1 MDGLVVVLEDWLS
14 DCDGVSDCR
23 QIYECLQCDQERLI
37 HAIYTLF
44 DEKSRCPDLFEST
57 VKQLF
62 ALARSKDERLREFV
76 LLFAPS
82 LLYIY
87 LSSISFGD
95 KKGVGS
101 VEVALLAL
109 YNMEVLDE
117 QGQPR
122 IAPFRLPTLARQ
134 SVFHEPASLAPAS
147 FTVDS
152 LQRLEAGDTD
162 TVRWGPPTQMTSVTA
177 ATRHHLATAIMV
189 AFNAR
194 LASLPKI
201 ALMHLCKAVSKML
214 CQGFNR
220 PGHHHRS
227 SYGSESSFGLYPRP
241 TPRIPVTS
249 ELLKELL
256 HAVYFAIHNAA
267 KGEGTQC
274 PATMPN
280 CAGQCYHSP
289 HVKLRRF
296 NEFASLGI
304 QALED
309 IHMRAQYELFA
320 DVLLMTNAIK
330 NSLKVNPSGQP
341 SDGPMGISVAL
352 TPSTTTTPLSKTFIT
367 NASFR
372 TKKLPDDLLEYSD
385 DEEDPF
391 ALERYVDISRDA
403 TLTQTQLATQGHVQS
418 SGPSTPPV
426 GPSFSRLPPQM
437 GINALKMIPESK
449 FLKNSDSRRTDD
461 SCTRSSSTKQEGGS
475 QSPKAHLL
483 DLHIYRKHK
492 RTPSGGPG
500 ANDHHSTKSGGS
512 PGLSPRQNKEGSQS
526 PKGIRLDLHLA
537 RKHKRAPS
545 SSPATFDAQHSKPGD
560 SPNLSSRSFNVKQE
574 GENQSPKGN
583 FLDLHLNR
591 KHKRTPSGGQGGT
604 EFSSKPGDSPSLSAE
619 LPVRDHSPSSERKL
633 ICFLKS
639 HNPFITLQNLSPGA
653 SHRSRLHQSTAVD
666 EEGSL
671 NGSGTSS
678 PPTYIDLKYLGLS
691 RHSSDNGQKFSPKH
705 HQSAPSTPSKVLHRH
720 SADKRPRSIVV
731 DGHMVEET
739 FWNI

>member
-1 MDGLVVVLEDWLS
+1 MDGLMGVVEDWLG
-14 DCDGVSDCR
+14 DCDGASDCK
-23 QIYECLQCDQERLI
+23 QLYECLQSCDQEKLI
-37 HAIYTLF
+37 SAVYTLF
-44 DEKSRCPDLFEST
+44 DERSRCPELFEST

-62 ALARSKDERLREFV
+62 ALARSKDEQLREFV

-117 QGQPR
+117 LGNPR

-152 LQRLEAGDTD
+152 LQRLEAGDAD
-162 TVRWGPPTQMTSVTA
+162 TVRWGPPTQMTSITA
-177 ATRHHLATAIMV
+177 VTRHHLATAIMV

-194 LASLPKI
+194 LATLPKI
-201 ALMHLCKAVSKML
+201 ALMHLCKSVSKMV

-227 SYGSESSFGLYPRP
+227 SYGSESSFGIYPRP
-241 TPRIPVTS
+241 TPRIPLTS
-249 ELLKELL
+249 ELIKELL

-274 PATMPN
+274 PAMMPN

-309 IHMRAQYELFA
+309 IHMRAQYELYA

-352 TPSTTTTPLSKTFIT
+352 TPSTTTTPLSKSFIT

-372 TKKLPDDLLEYSD
+372 TKKLPDDIPIQNTEDGTVLTSISEEGDTD
-385 DEEDPF
+385 DKSMNKPIRTPQGSGREKEKEKEGKEKTKFVSTNIPIPN
-391 ALERYVDISRDA
+391 LGKRRDKEKMKNGEKRDSEKKSEKKEKHKHDKDKDKEKENRNG
-403 TLTQTQLATQGHVQS
+403 TS
-418 SGPSTPPV
+418 SNRNSAV
-426 GPSFSRLPPQM
+426 M
-437 GINALKMIPESK
+437 
-449 FLKNSDSRRTDD
+449 NSDSDGGGNDVTVISQQQQSQQQQFEMKVILNKSPRHFETSNASAEDLTPQVSDGEEGKADD
-461 SCTRSSSTKQEGGS
+461 EIRHVGHQTRSPLEANGAQN
-475 QSPKAHLL
+475 
-483 DLHIYRKHK
+483 HI
-492 RTPSGGPG
+492 
-500 ANDHHSTKSGGS
+500 A
-512 PGLSPRQNKEGSQS
+512 
-526 PKGIRLDLHLA
+526 
-537 RKHKRAPS
+537 
-545 SSPATFDAQHSKPGD
+545 
-560 SPNLSSRSFNVKQE
+560 
-574 GENQSPKGN
+574 
-583 FLDLHLNR
+583 
-591 KHKRTPSGGQGGT
+591 
-604 EFSSKPGDSPSLSAE
+604 
-619 LPVRDHSPSSERKL
+619 
-633 ICFLKS
+633 
-639 HNPFITLQNLSPGA
+639 
-653 SHRSRLHQSTAVD
+653 
-666 EEGSL
+666 
-671 NGSGTSS
+671 
-678 PPTYIDLKYLGLS
+678 
-691 RHSSDNGQKFSPKH
+691 
-705 HQSAPSTPSKVLHRH
+705 KV
-720 SADKRPRSIVV
+720 V
-731 DGHMVEET
+731 
-739 FWNI
+739 

>member
-1 MDGLVVVLEDWLS
+1 MDGLVGVLEDWLGE
-14 DCDGVSDCR
+14 CDSVNDCR
-23 QIYECLQCDQERLI
+23 LIYEYLQSDQERLI
-37 HAIYTLF
+37 HAIYTVF
-44 DEKSRCPDLFEST
+44 DERSRCPDLFEST

-76 LLFAPS
+76 LLFAPC

-134 SVFHEPASLAPAS
+134 SLFHEPASLAPAS

-152 LQRLEAGDTD
+152 LQRLEAGDAD

-194 LASLPKI
+194 LATLPKM

-274 PATMPN
+274 PAMMPN

-309 IHMRAQYELFA
+309 IHMRAQYELFG

-372 TKKLPDDLLEYSD
+372 TKKLPDDIPIQNTEEGKPLTSISEEADID
-385 DEEDPF
+385 DK
-391 ALERYVDISRDA
+391 
-403 TLTQTQLATQGHVQS
+403 S
-418 SGPSTPPV
+418 SGKPIRTPQ
-426 GPSFSRLPPQM
+426 GSGRE
-437 GINALKMIPESK
+437 KESK
-449 FLKNSDSRRTDD
+449 EKEGRERDKEKEKEGKEKTKFVPANIPIPNLGKRRDKEKARNGDKRDSEKKNEKKEKYKHDKEKEARNGTGSNRNSAVMNSDSDGGGNDVTVITSQQQQQSQQQFEMKVILNKSPRHFEPSNT
-461 SCTRSSSTKQEGGS
+461 STED
-475 QSPKAHLL
+475 P
-483 DLHIYRKHK
+483 
-492 RTPSGGPG
+492 TPSGSEGDEG
-500 ANDHHSTKSGGS
+500 KVDVDVIDHVGHQTKSPLEANGA
-512 PGLSPRQNKEGSQS
+512 QNH
-526 PKGIRLDLHLA
+526 IA
-537 RKHKRAPS
+537 
-545 SSPATFDAQHSKPGD
+545 
-560 SPNLSSRSFNVKQE
+560 
-574 GENQSPKGN
+574 
-583 FLDLHLNR
+583 
-591 KHKRTPSGGQGGT
+591 
-604 EFSSKPGDSPSLSAE
+604 
-619 LPVRDHSPSSERKL
+619 
-633 ICFLKS
+633 
-639 HNPFITLQNLSPGA
+639 
-653 SHRSRLHQSTAVD
+653 
-666 EEGSL
+666 
-671 NGSGTSS
+671 
-678 PPTYIDLKYLGLS
+678 
-691 RHSSDNGQKFSPKH
+691 
-705 HQSAPSTPSKVLHRH
+705 KV
-720 SADKRPRSIVV
+720 V
-731 DGHMVEET
+731 
-739 FWNI
+739 

>member
-1 MDGLVVVLEDWLS
+1 MDGLVGVLEDWLG
-14 DCDGVSDCR
+14 DCDGVTDCR
-23 QIYECLQCDQERLI
+23 QIYECLQSDQERLI

-44 DEKSRCPDLFEST
+44 DERSRCPDLFEST

-101 VEVALLAL
+101 VEVALLTL
-109 YNMEVLDE
+109 HNMEVLDE

-134 SVFHEPASLAPAS
+134 SVFHEPTSLAPAS
-147 FTVDS
+147 YTADS
-152 LQRLEAGDTD
+152 LQRLEAGDAD

-177 ATRHHLATAIMV
+177 ATRHNLATAIMV

-194 LASLPKI
+194 LATLPKI

-256 HAVYFAIHNAA
+256 HAVYFAMPAERSLHDLPPLMSISMPLAHFHYSSHNAA

-274 PATMPN
+274 PAMMPN

-309 IHMRAQYELFA
+309 IHMRAQYELFG

-372 TKKLPDDLLEYSD
+372 TKKLPDDIPIQNTEEGKPLTSITEEGDAD
-385 DEEDPF
+385 DKSTSKPIRTPQGSGREKESKDK
-391 ALERYVDISRDA
+391 ESRDKDKEKEKEGKEK
-403 TLTQTQLATQGHVQS
+403 TKFVS
-418 SGPSTPPV
+418 P
-426 GPSFSRLPPQM
+426 
-437 GINALKMIPESK
+437 NIPIPNLGKRRDKEKTRNGDKRDSEK
-449 FLKNSDSRRTDD
+449 RSEKKEKHKHDREKDKDKENRNGTNSNRNSAIMNSDSDGGGNDVTIITSQQQQSQQQQFEMKVILNKSPRHFETSNATSEDPTAAGSD
-461 SCTRSSSTKQEGGS
+461 GDEG
-475 QSPKAHLL
+475 KADVEVL
-483 DLHIYRKHK
+483 DHVGHQ
-492 RTPSGGPG
+492 
-500 ANDHHSTKSGGS
+500 TKSPLESNGA
-512 PGLSPRQNKEGSQS
+512 QNH
-526 PKGIRLDLHLA
+526 IA
-537 RKHKRAPS
+537 
-545 SSPATFDAQHSKPGD
+545 
-560 SPNLSSRSFNVKQE
+560 
-574 GENQSPKGN
+574 
-583 FLDLHLNR
+583 
-591 KHKRTPSGGQGGT
+591 
-604 EFSSKPGDSPSLSAE
+604 
-619 LPVRDHSPSSERKL
+619 
-633 ICFLKS
+633 
-639 HNPFITLQNLSPGA
+639 
-653 SHRSRLHQSTAVD
+653 
-666 EEGSL
+666 
-671 NGSGTSS
+671 
-678 PPTYIDLKYLGLS
+678 
-691 RHSSDNGQKFSPKH
+691 
-705 HQSAPSTPSKVLHRH
+705 KV
-720 SADKRPRSIVV
+720 V
-731 DGHMVEET
+731 
-739 FWNI
+739 

>member
-1 MDGLVVVLEDWLS
+1 MDGLVGVIEDWLGY
-14 DCDGVSDCR
+14 CDSTNDSK
-23 QIYECLQCDQERLI
+23 QIYECLQSDPDQLM

-44 DEKSRCPDLFEST
+44 DERSRCPDLFENT
-57 VKQLF
+57 VRQLF

-87 LSSISFGD
+87 LSSISFGE

-152 LQRLEAGDTD
+152 LQRLEAGDAE

-194 LASLPKI
+194 LATLPKI
-201 ALMHLCKAVSKML
+201 ALMHLCKAASKIVS
-214 CQGFNR
+214 QGFNR

-227 SYGSESSFGLYPRP
+227 SYGSESSFSLYPRP
-241 TPRIPVTS
+241 TPRIPVTT
-249 ELLKELL
+249 ELLAELL
-256 HAVYFAIHNAA
+256 HAVYFAIPAERSLHDLPSLMSISMPLSHFHYSSHNAA
-267 KGEGTQC
+267 KGGGTQC
-274 PATMPN
+274 PAMMPN

-309 IHMRAQYELFA
+309 LHMRAQYELFG

-352 TPSTTTTPLSKTFIT
+352 TPLTTTAPLSKSFIT

-372 TKKLPDDLLEYSD
+372 TKKLPDDIPIQHTEDGKPLTSICEEGDLD
-385 DEEDPF
+385 DKSKPIRTPQGSGREK
-391 ALERYVDISRDA
+391 DIKDKDGREKDKEKEKEGKEKKFVSTNIPIPNLVKRRDKEKA
-403 TLTQTQLATQGHVQS
+403 KNGDRKESEKRSEKREKHKHDKDKDKDKENRNGTS
-418 SGPSTPPV
+418 SNRNSAI
-426 GPSFSRLPPQM
+426 M
-437 GINALKMIPESK
+437 
-449 FLKNSDSRRTDD
+449 NSDSDGGGTDVTIITNQQQQSQQQQFEMKVIIKSPRHYETSNSAED
-461 SCTRSSSTKQEGGS
+461 YTPPTSENEEGKVEEDLSDHVGHQTRSPLETNGS
-475 QSPKAHLL
+475 QNHVA
-483 DLHIYRKHK
+483 
-492 RTPSGGPG
+492 
-500 ANDHHSTKSGGS
+500 
-512 PGLSPRQNKEGSQS
+512 
-526 PKGIRLDLHLA
+526 
-537 RKHKRAPS
+537 
-545 SSPATFDAQHSKPGD
+545 
-560 SPNLSSRSFNVKQE
+560 
-574 GENQSPKGN
+574 
-583 FLDLHLNR
+583 
-591 KHKRTPSGGQGGT
+591 
-604 EFSSKPGDSPSLSAE
+604 
-619 LPVRDHSPSSERKL
+619 
-633 ICFLKS
+633 
-639 HNPFITLQNLSPGA
+639 
-653 SHRSRLHQSTAVD
+653 
-666 EEGSL
+666 
-671 NGSGTSS
+671 
-678 PPTYIDLKYLGLS
+678 
-691 RHSSDNGQKFSPKH
+691 
-705 HQSAPSTPSKVLHRH
+705 KV
-720 SADKRPRSIVV
+720 V
-731 DGHMVEET
+731 
-739 FWNI
+739 

>member
-256 HAVYFAIHNAA
+256 HAVYFAM
-267 KGEGTQC
+267 
-274 PATMPN
+274 PAERSLHDLPPLMSISMPL
-280 CAGQCYHSP
+280 AHFHYS
-289 HVKLRRF
+289 RF

-372 TKKLPDDLLEYSD
+372 TKKLPDDIPIQNTEEGKTLSSITEEGD
-385 DEEDPF
+385 ADERTAGKPI
-391 ALERYVDISRDA
+391 R
-403 TLTQTQLATQGHVQS
+403 TPQG
-418 SGPSTPPV
+418 SG
-426 GPSFSRLPPQM
+426 RE
-437 GINALKMIPESK
+437 KESK
-449 FLKNSDSRRTDD
+449 DKEGRERDKEKEKEGKEKTKFVPANIPIPNLGKRRDKEKARNGDKRDSEKKNEKKEKHKHDKEKDKDKENRNGTSSNRNSAVMNSDSD
-461 SCTRSSSTKQEGGS
+461 GGGNDVTIITNQQQQS
-475 QSPKAHLL
+475 QQQFEMKIILKSPRHFETSNTSME
-483 DLHIYRKHK
+483 DP
-492 RTPSGGPG
+492 TPSGSDGDEG
-500 ANDHHSTKSGGS
+500 KVDVEVVDHVGLQTKSPLEANGA
-512 PGLSPRQNKEGSQS
+512 QNH
-526 PKGIRLDLHLA
+526 IA
-537 RKHKRAPS
+537 
-545 SSPATFDAQHSKPGD
+545 
-560 SPNLSSRSFNVKQE
+560 
-574 GENQSPKGN
+574 
-583 FLDLHLNR
+583 
-591 KHKRTPSGGQGGT
+591 
-604 EFSSKPGDSPSLSAE
+604 
-619 LPVRDHSPSSERKL
+619 
-633 ICFLKS
+633 
-639 HNPFITLQNLSPGA
+639 
-653 SHRSRLHQSTAVD
+653 
-666 EEGSL
+666 
-671 NGSGTSS
+671 
-678 PPTYIDLKYLGLS
+678 
-691 RHSSDNGQKFSPKH
+691 
-705 HQSAPSTPSKVLHRH
+705 KV
-720 SADKRPRSIVV
+720 V
-731 DGHMVEET
+731 
-739 FWNI
+739 

>member
-1 MDGLVVVLEDWLS
+1 MDGLVGVLEDWLGE
-14 DCDGVSDCR
+14 CDSVNDCR
-23 QIYECLQCDQERLI
+23 LIYEYLQSDQERLI
-37 HAIYTLF
+37 HAIYTVF
-44 DEKSRCPDLFEST
+44 DERSRCPDLFEST

-76 LLFAPS
+76 LLFAPC

-134 SVFHEPASLAPAS
+134 SLFHEPASLAPAS

-152 LQRLEAGDTD
+152 LQRLEAGDAD

-194 LASLPKI
+194 LATLPKM

-256 HAVYFAIHNAA
+256 HAVYFA
-267 KGEGTQC
+267 
-274 PATMPN
+274 M
-280 CAGQCYHSP
+280 
-289 HVKLRRF
+289 F

-309 IHMRAQYELFA
+309 IHMRAQYELFG

-372 TKKLPDDLLEYSD
+372 TKKLPDDIPIQNTEEGKPLTSISEEADID
-385 DEEDPF
+385 DK
-391 ALERYVDISRDA
+391 
-403 TLTQTQLATQGHVQS
+403 S
-418 SGPSTPPV
+418 SGKPIRTPQ
-426 GPSFSRLPPQM
+426 GSGRE
-437 GINALKMIPESK
+437 KESK
-449 FLKNSDSRRTDD
+449 EKEGRERDKEKEKEGKEKTKFVPANIPIPNLGKRRDKEKARNGDKRDSEKKNEKKEKYKHDKEKEARNGTGSNRNSAVMNSDSDGGGNDVTVITSQQQQQSQQQFEMKVILNKSPRHFEPSNT
-461 SCTRSSSTKQEGGS
+461 STED
-475 QSPKAHLL
+475 P
-483 DLHIYRKHK
+483 
-492 RTPSGGPG
+492 TPSGSEGDEG
-500 ANDHHSTKSGGS
+500 KVDVDVIDHVGHQTKSPLEANGA
-512 PGLSPRQNKEGSQS
+512 QNH
-526 PKGIRLDLHLA
+526 IA
-537 RKHKRAPS
+537 
-545 SSPATFDAQHSKPGD
+545 
-560 SPNLSSRSFNVKQE
+560 
-574 GENQSPKGN
+574 
-583 FLDLHLNR
+583 
-591 KHKRTPSGGQGGT
+591 
-604 EFSSKPGDSPSLSAE
+604 
-619 LPVRDHSPSSERKL
+619 
-633 ICFLKS
+633 
-639 HNPFITLQNLSPGA
+639 
-653 SHRSRLHQSTAVD
+653 
-666 EEGSL
+666 
-671 NGSGTSS
+671 
-678 PPTYIDLKYLGLS
+678 
-691 RHSSDNGQKFSPKH
+691 
-705 HQSAPSTPSKVLHRH
+705 KV
-720 SADKRPRSIVV
+720 V
-731 DGHMVEET
+731 
-739 FWNI
+739 